1 MALDTKAP
9 RQTMTLEKSKS
20 LSFSLRVEDRLH
32 IDVLQPTDR
41 ALFTIRQGEYSLI
54 AGDTDITVSTSSTSG
69 SGVKADGVLTT
80 DPVTG
85 DKLMVFSVQAAALN
99 LDPELEYWY
108 DISYIRDGY
117 AMSVL
122 SGPCVIVAN
131 PASRTGS
138 SVFSESTRVQDI
150 IATLDGSN
158 QLTVSATMPLPQ
170 KGDPGNGSYLTS
182 LALATSVGSSVTVP
196 LTSITAPNS
205 RPVQIGD
212 VLFSSVTPGVLGTVT
227 SISTTTTPQATVM
240 TRQVFSKEALKAL
253 LDTKFR
259 QTPVGG
265 GASWETIDFIWTADQ
280 ADVPLP
286 EGYEYNVG
294 DFVFSHCGFTMS
306 SRQKKLLIS
315 LVTGVNAT
323 TLTLQTKIV
332 FDVFMDSTTDWT
344 DLLKDLV
351 PSSRKVNSKTLV
363 TDITLT
369 MTDLADTASFVR
381 MTSTERAKLNA
392 LPTSTAIASMLAG
405 KADSSHSHTIAEVTG
420 LQTALNGKV
429 SSTTASKI
437 WVGTSAQLAAQTI
450 DPTTLYFVKE

>member
-20 LSFSLRVEDRLH
+20 LSFSLRVEDRMH
-32 IDVLQPTDR
+32 IDILQATDQ
-41 ALFTIRQGEYSLI
+41 ALFTIRQGEYSI
-54 AGDTDITVSTSSTSG
+54 ATTDADVTNGTAATPG
-69 SGVKADGVLTT
+69 TGVQAKGVFSK

-108 DISYIRDGY
+108 DVSYVRDGY

-122 SGPCVIVAN
+122 TGPCVIAAN
-131 PASRTGS
+131 PANRTGAS
-138 SVFSESTRVQDI
+138 TFSDATRVQDV

-182 LALATSVGSSVTVP
+182 LALATNVGSSVTVP

-205 RPVQIGD
+205 RSVQIGD

-227 SISTTTTPQATVM
+227 AISTTTTPKATVM

-351 PSSRKVNSKTLV
+351 PSSRKVNSKTLAN
-363 TDITLT
+363 DITLT
-369 MTDLADTASFVR
+369 MTDLADTATFVR
-381 MTSTERAKLNA
+381 MTAAERAKLNA
-392 LPTSTAIASMLAG
+392 LPTSTAIATMLAG
-405 KADSSHSHTIAEVTG
+405 KADASHSHTIAEVTG

-429 SSTTASKI
+429 SSTTTQTI
-437 WVGTSAQLAAQTI
+437 WTGTAAQYAALTL
-450 DPTTLYFVKE
+450 DSKTLYFIKG